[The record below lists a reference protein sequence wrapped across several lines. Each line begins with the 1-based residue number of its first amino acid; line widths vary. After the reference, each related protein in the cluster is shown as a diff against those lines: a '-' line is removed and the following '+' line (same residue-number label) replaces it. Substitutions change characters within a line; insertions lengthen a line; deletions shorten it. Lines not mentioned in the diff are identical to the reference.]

1 MSSEEANVTEAPISA
16 DDNEQSLAYAW
27 SVTAILM
34 IAYTFS
40 FLDREILYLL
50 VEPIKAAFDLT
61 EFEMGLL
68 MGPAFGIFYTV
79 MGVPLGW
86 AADKFNRTHI
96 ITIGV
101 SAWSAL
107 TAACGLAGSFIQLFI
122 ARIGVGVGEATLTPS
137 AVSLISDYFPKN
149 KLPFAMSIYSLGVFV
164 GSGLAM
170 MGGAYVLSLIEGQV
184 FNWPI
189 VGELDYWQAAFIMVG
204 APGLLLAALIFC
216 LKEPKRKEMAKD
228 ESGKD
233 KAASMKEAFKY
244 IWTNKKLFLNFFVG
258 GSIIATIGYHTAW
271 YPELFVR
278 TWGWTKLEAGQAIGM
293 SSIFGGTAGL
303 VLGGMYMSRMTDQGK
318 KHIALSLALASA
330 LCIGLPTIFM
340 PLMPNG
346 MLAAGLMIA
355 SKFFVGIPLI
365 TGTTAIRMSVPNQM
379 RGQFTAIYFVFV
391 GLFATSLGPVI
402 PGFFTTYVFNENLE
416 MLKYSLAI
424 SAALVVPIGTF
435 LIWNARKEY
444 IKVVYA
450 DEE

>member
-1 MSSEEANVTEAPISA
+1 MQDTAKATSENN
-16 DDNEQSLAYAW
+16 DGNEKSLAYAW
-27 SVTAILM
+27 TVTAILM
-34 IAYTFS
+34 VAYTFS

-61 EFEMGLL
+61 EFQMGLL

-79 MGVPLGW
+79 LGVPLGW

-96 ITIGV
+96 ITIGI
-101 SAWSAL
+101 SLWSAL
-107 TAACGLAGSFIQLFI
+107 TAICGLAGSFTQLFI

-137 AVSLISDYFPKN
+137 AVSLLSDYFPKN
-149 KLPFAMSIYSLGVFV
+149 KLPFAMSIYSMGVFV

-170 MGGAYVLSLIEGQV
+170 MGGSYVLSLIEGDT
-184 FNWPI
+184 FDWPI

-204 APGLLLAALIFC
+204 APGLLLAVAIFC
-216 LKEPKRKEMAKD
+216 LREPKRTEMAKD
-228 ESGKD
+228 AKGQVQVPSMIES
-233 KAASMKEAFKY
+233 FKY
-244 IWTNKKLFLNFFVG
+244 IWTNKKLFLNFFLG

-303 VLGGMYMSRMTDQGK
+303 VLGGMFMSHMTSKGK

-346 MLAAGLMIA
+346 ILAAGLMIV

-402 PGFFTTYVFNENLE
+402 PGFFTTYVFGEDLS

-424 SAALVVPIGTF
+424 SAALVVPIGTY

-450 DEE
+450 DDQ

>member
-1 MSSEEANVTEAPISA
+1 MSSEDKAANDVGDLAEE
-16 DDNEQSLAYAW
+16 NENSLAYAW
-27 SVTAILM
+27 LVTAILM
-34 IAYTFS
+34 VAYTFS

-50 VEPIKAAFDLT
+50 VEPIKAAFNLN

-101 SAWSAL
+101 SLWSAL
-107 TAACGLAGSFIQLFI
+107 TAACGLAGSFIQLFV

-149 KLPFAMSIYSLGVFV
+149 KLPMAMSIYSLGVFV

-170 MGGAYVLSLIEGQV
+170 MGGAYVLSLIEGMT
-184 FNWPI
+184 FNWPL
-189 VGELDYWQAAFIMVG
+189 VGQIDYWQAAFIMVG
-204 APGLLLAALIFC
+204 LPGLLLAALIFC
-216 LKEPKRKEMAKD
+216 LREPRRKEMAKD
-228 ESGKD
+228 ASGQD
-233 KAASMKEAFKY
+233 QAASMITAFKY
-244 IWTNKKLFLNFFVG
+244 IWLKKKLFLNFFIG
-258 GSIIATIGYHTAW
+258 GSVIATIGYHTAW

-278 TWGWTKLEAGQAIGM
+278 TWGWTRLEAGQAIGM

-303 VLGGMYMSRMTDQGK
+303 VLGGWFMSYMTNKGK
-318 KHIALSLALASA
+318 KEIALLLAFASA

-346 MLAAGLMIA
+346 TLAFLLMVL

-391 GLFATSLGPVI
+391 GLFATSLGPVL
-402 PGFFTTYVFNENLE
+402 PGFFTSFVFNENLE

-424 SAALVVPIGTF
+424 SAALVVPVGAV
-435 LIWNARKEY
+435 LIWIASREY
-444 IKVVYA
+444 KKVVYQ
-450 DEE
+450 DQ